1 MYDLQKAN
9 LWKRI
14 SAVLFDGIMLSVV
27 VVAFALLLST
37 LFGYDRYVEEKERL
51 EDHYCEKYGINP
63 DLSQEE
69 ADAMSEEEKEA
80 YRVALEAANA
90 EISQDP
96 EFSRVLGKLFD
107 LAFLIVSL
115 PILLAFALMEFVVP
129 LLFKNGQTL
138 GKKIF
143 GVAVMR
149 MDGVKLPPVLLFVRT
164 MLGKCILGTMIPV
177 YGCILIFFNASPLLG
192 LVVVVIP
199 LMMQVVLFLAMK
211 NHTPL
216 HDLLAQTVAVDM
228 ASQMIFE
235 SPEALLEYK
244 KRIHAEETERRER

>member
-1 MYDLQKAN
+1 MYDLQRAN
-9 LWKRI
+9 MWKRI
-14 SAVLFDGIMLSVV
+14 SAALFDVIMLGTVIV
-27 VVAFALLLST
+27 GVALILST
-37 LFGYDRYVEEKERL
+37 VLGYDGYVAEKQRL
-51 EDHYCEKYGINP
+51 EDFYCEKYGI
-63 DLSQEE
+63 DRDMSQEE
-69 ADAMSEEEKEA
+69 ADALTEEEKEA
-80 YRVALEAANA
+80 YRVALEAANE

-96 EFSRVLGKLFD
+96 QFQKVLEKLFD
-107 LAFLIVSL
+107 LAFVIVSL
-115 PILLAFALMEFVVP
+115 PVVLAFALMEFLVP

-149 MDGVKLPPVLLFVRT
+149 FDGVKLSPMLLFVRT
-164 MLGKCILGTMIPV
+164 MLGKCILSAMIPM

-192 LVVVVIP
+192 LVVVVVP
-199 LMMQVVLFLAMK
+199 LLAQVILFLAMR

-228 ASQMIFE
+228 ASQMIFD

-244 KRIHAEETERRER
+244 KRIHAEASEHREW